1 MNVSLNPMPSLTA
14 AALCAGLGMLF
25 AAAPAKAQTVSIA
38 PATRSE
44 SIQSPALGL
53 PDQQFQHVNLRQPLT
68 TSLITVANLGG
79 SGNRAFVVTV
89 KLLTGG
95 SFVFAAK
102 EGGDDITLALSQPV
116 VVSGVTVR
124 CDSFSAVNCR
134 YQISMVGD

>member
-1 MNVSLNPMPSLTA
+1 MNVSSNLMHSIAT

-25 AAAPAKAQTVSIA
+25 TAAPAAAQTVSIA
-38 PATRSE
+38 PATRAE
-44 SIQSPALGL
+44 SMQSPALGL
-53 PDQQFQHVNLRQPLT
+53 PDQQFQNLNLRQPLT

-79 SGNRAFVVTV
+79 SGNRAFVITV

-102 EGGDDITLALSQPV
+102 EGGEDITLALSQPV

-124 CDSFSAVNCR
+124 CDSFSSVNCR
-134 YQISMVGD
+134 YQISLVGD